1 MIIASKKPPAT
12 NKKDFT
18 VNEVIKSNAAP
29 LPIGPYSQAVRNGDL
44 LFVSGQLGMDPET
57 GEMVSDSVAD
67 QTRQAL
73 ANLAAIAAAA
83 GTDLYRTLKTTIFVI
98 DMSKFAEVNQ
108 VYGTIFGHSYPARS
122 TVEVSALPKNGM
134 VEIEAIVAMK

>member
-1 MIIASKKPPAT
+1 M
-12 NKKDFT
+12 
-18 VNEVIKSNAAP
+18 NEVIKSNAAP

-73 ANLAAIAAAA
+73 TNLAAIAAAA
-83 GTDLYRTLKTTIFVI
+83 GTDLCRTLKTTIFVT